1 MFREGYMSF
10 LRWTHKHAFRVA
22 ETGTK
27 KVCGRRGGVGG
38 GKPQGM
44 PLWLP
49 PAIALLN
56 DRSNSDCMCAI
67 HYQNSLGDVS
77 LAVSGQ
83 CWATIRTSSHLFFHQ
98 THHFYATI

>member
-49 PAIALLN
+49 PAICLA
-56 DRSNSDCMCAI
+56 
-67 HYQNSLGDVS
+67 SLPVTLTACVRG
-77 LAVSGQ
+77 
-83 CWATIRTSSHLFFHQ
+83 HL
-98 THHFYATI
+98 